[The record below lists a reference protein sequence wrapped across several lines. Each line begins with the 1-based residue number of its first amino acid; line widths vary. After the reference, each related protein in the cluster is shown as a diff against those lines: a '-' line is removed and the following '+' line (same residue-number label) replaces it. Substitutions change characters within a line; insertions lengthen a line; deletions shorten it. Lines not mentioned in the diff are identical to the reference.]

1 MMMAFRL
8 SCALHPE
15 LDNLQVQHACRV
27 RDGSPRRV
35 GDRRAF
41 VEKATGLWS
50 LSVTDTVA
58 DLRELPG

>member
-50 LSVTDTVA
+50 LSVTI
-58 DLRELPG
+58 P